1 MTFSNGN
8 ATTMLVGLDSL
19 CMKHV
24 FFKSELSGEK
34 KKQHFKM
41 KTQSQYA

>member
-19 CMKHV
+19 CLKYV

-34 KKQHFKM
+34 KNSILK
-41 KTQSQYA
+41 

>member
-34 KKQHFKM
+34 KSSILK
-41 KTQSQYA
+41 

>member
-1 MTFSNGN
+1 MFETRI
-8 ATTMLVGLDSL
+8 
-19 CMKHV
+19 
-24 FFKSELSGEK
+24 FKSELSGEK